1 MADFWVTEAMNGF
14 GMTVQVTEELC
25 SKRSEFQKID
35 VYQTSKLGRML
46 LLDGIIQLTEFDE
59 FAYHEMLAHIPLFA
73 HENPKRLLVVGGGD
87 GGVLREAGKH
97 PELEV
102 MDICEI
108 DAEVIETAK
117 KFFPNVS
124 CGYDDPRVAVHIADG
139 SEFIKDRPGYYDV
152 IIVDST
158 DPGGPGAPLFGEQF
172 YRDMKKALRPGGV
185 IATQAESPYL
195 LPDIVQRLY
204 KVSEQ
209 VVPVG
214 RLCVDPRADLSD
226 RNHRRLRGRR
236 PRRHRVAGAP
246 GSAGVGREAQ
256 VLQLEDS
263 RGRVRESVFR
273 ETALRL
279 ICADGVF
286 GQGRMRRSHPAGGG
300 SVPGVPPAL
309 SVPLRCRTALEFVGN
324 KRNFRLMRSS
334 NVSSIGRLLRGSC
347 KRVSR
352 LISLL
357 FARFRLFQQPRDIR
371 EPHREGRN
379 EGDQQQREKH
389 CAEERQHRA
398 GYRGDGSLADAAA
411 EEQAGTDRRRA

>member
-14 GMTVQVTEELC
+14 GMTVQVTEELY

-172 YRDMKKALRPGGV
+172 YRDMKKALRTGGV

-195 LPDIVQRLY
+195 RPDIVQRLY

-209 VVPVG
+209 VFRSVG
-214 RLCVDPRADLSD
+214 YADLSD
-226 RNHRRLRGRR
+226 RDHRRLRGGR
-236 PRRHRVAGAP
+236 PRRHCVAGAP
-246 GSAGVGREAQ
+246 GSAGAGREAQ

-263 RGRVRESVFR
+263 RGRVCESVFR

-286 GQGRMRRSHPAGGG
+286 G
-300 SVPGVPPAL
+300 
-309 SVPLRCRTALEFVGN
+309 
-324 KRNFRLMRSS
+324 
-334 NVSSIGRLLRGSC
+334 
-347 KRVSR
+347 
-352 LISLL
+352 
-357 FARFRLFQQPRDIR
+357 
-371 EPHREGRN
+371 
-379 EGDQQQREKH
+379 
-389 CAEERQHRA
+389 RA
-398 GYRGDGSLADAAA
+398 GC
-411 EEQAGTDRRRA
+411 AGHIRRATAVSPEFRRRFLSRFGAGRPLNSSGTSGISA

>member
-14 GMTVQVTEELC
+14 GMTVQVTEELY

-209 VVPVG
+209 VFRSVGYASILVPTYPTG
-214 RLCVDPRADLSD
+214 TIGAC
-226 RNHRRLRGRR
+226 
-236 PRRHRVAGAP
+236 VAGDRDDIA
-246 GSAGVGREAQ
+246 S
-256 VLQLEDS
+256 
-263 RGRVRESVFR
+263 
-273 ETALRL
+273 
-279 ICADGVF
+279 
-286 GQGRMRRSHPAGGG
+286 PAR
-300 SVPGVPPAL
+300 PVPPELAAK
-309 SVPLRCRTALEFVGN
+309 LRYYNLKIHEAAFANPSFV
-324 KRNFRLMRSS
+324 K
-334 NVSSIGRLLRGSC
+334 
-347 KRVSR
+347 
-352 LISLL
+352 
-357 FARFRLFQQPRDIR
+357 RLFD
-371 EPHREGRN
+371 
-379 EGDQQQREKH
+379 
-389 CAEERQHRA
+389 
-398 GYRGDGSLADAAA
+398 
-411 EEQAGTDRRRA
+411 